1 MNYKDFFPDLIEED
15 ENVVINNYIADDI
28 TTLKKNYTI
37 LLNYSKALEK
47 KIYKQKLKIAK
58 LEKIIKC
65 YEVKKDEKIHIETQ
79 DKPSIFKIL

>member
-1 MNYKDFFPDLIEED
+1 MNYKDFFPDLIEDD

-37 LLNYSKALEK
+37 LLDYSKNLEK

-58 LEKIIKC
+58 LEKRIKC

-79 DKPSIFKIL
+79 DESSIFKIL

>member
-1 MNYKDFFPDLIEED
+1 MNYKDFFPDLIEDD

-37 LLNYSKALEK
+37 LLDYSKNLEK
-47 KIYKQKLKIAK
+47 KIYKQNLKIAK

-65 YEVKKDEKIHIETQ
+65 YEVKKDETIHIETQ
-79 DKPSIFKIL
+79 DESSIFKIL